1 MKIIHGIGVSNG
13 IAIGKSYPYVFKD
26 VHINVNEKKKQRFF
40 KHTFFF

>member
-26 VHINVNEKKKQRFF
+26 VHINVNDRNKNFV
-40 KHTFFF
+40 